1 MTKSAHKTLPRT
13 KVNSEGADLPLV
25 KVSQLEEQL
34 CFALYRNSQAI
45 IKKYQPYLK
54 QLNLTYPQYL
64 VYLALEPKD
73 ETTVNALGNDLGL
86 DSGTLSPLL
95 KRMEQAGFVNRQRS
109 SEDERRVMIKLTEQ
123 GRLLEQGV
131 AKMQHDV
138 SCSVGLT
145 FDEFQDLL
153 TKLNHMAKVMG
164 AKG

>member
-1 MTKSAHKTLPRT
+1 MTNITQKELSQAKAASKVVKLP
-13 KVNSEGADLPLV
+13 
-25 KVSQLEEQL
+25 KVSHLEEQL

-54 QLNLTYPQYL
+54 KLNLTYPQYL
-64 VYLALEPKD
+64 VYLALEPKG
-73 ETTVNALGNDLGL
+73 ETTVNALGKDLGL

-95 KRMEQAGFVNRQRS
+95 KRMEQAGFVSRNRS
-109 SEDERRVMIKLTEQ
+109 VEDERRVMIKLTEQ
-123 GRLLEQGV
+123 GRSLEQGV
-131 AKMQHDV
+131 AKMQQDV

-164 AKG
+164 AKT

>member
-1 MTKSAHKTLPRT
+1 M
-13 KVNSEGADLPLV
+13 V

-73 ETTVNALGNDLGL
+73 ETTVNALGKDLGL